1 MVLAAALGVAAL
13 STAVAAQ
20 AAEEDE
26 AVAEPVEAALRFT
39 GVAAGSY
46 HSCGV
51 HSDGSVVCWGEN
63 GWGQAEPPT
72 GRFSDVVAGARHSC
86 GLESNMTITCWGDNT
101 HGQTGDPDG
110 HFLAISAG
118 AYHSCAVRLD
128 ESVVCWGSN
137 ASGQGAVPA
146 GTYSAVAGGA
156 GHSCGLRTDA
166 TIACWGDNTFGQTDA
181 PTGQFSAVATGDQ
194 HSCGLGSDATL
205 TCWGADFAGQTDAP
219 AGEFSA
225 VSGGIWHTCGLRTD
239 ATITC
244 WGDGNYGQTNAPAGE
259 FSAVVTGGQH
269 SCGLRADGT
278 IECWGNLH
286 RVTAAPDGQF
296 SALNVGAEH
305 SCALRSDGTIACWGN
320 NTSGRTSAPTGRF
333 SAVSAG
339 TWHSCALA
347 PDAALACWG
356 ENSYGQANVPEGEYS
371 VVSAGW
377 LHSCA
382 VGNDAT
388 VTCWGHNE
396 NGQLD
401 APDGEYT
408 SVASG
413 GLHSCAVGRDGA
425 VSCWGNDNHSQAS
438 PPDGRF
444 TAVATGD
451 EHSCGVQADAA
462 ITCWGGNWAG
472 QSDPPDGEFSAV
484 TVGMWYSCGLR
495 TDGTVAC
502 WGYDGGLAEPPEGT
516 FSTIGA
522 GRRHICGLRTDGT
535 VACWEFAPVVATP
548 SGVETVT
555 GADPGSCRPLGVH
568 NEPTAG
574 FPLPAW
580 AVPAHGTVR
589 VAVLFLDFPD
599 ASASH
604 TTQRE
609 AEIGLPLAEEYL
621 ETLSYGNLDVEF
633 VPLHRWLRADRNR
646 FDPEEGHP
654 AELQQAVA
662 EMTVRLADDDF
673 DFTGF
678 DAVMIVM
685 PSSHFSGGDAG
696 RAVDT
701 EEGPVAGIT
710 RINLFPLEDRPRDP
724 VQWGRVAA
732 HELIHNFGLVD
743 YYAIGHSHHLPDP
756 EAGKIWVDSAF
767 GPMGLGVRI
776 LADPRDARLAHLVR
790 FPNGATSMQFTPLL
804 GAWEMLAWSR
814 WQLGWLDETQIR
826 CVTEPAE
833 TIDLAPI
840 ANPGEGIAM
849 AAVPLSDTEVL
860 VIESRRRTGYDAG
873 WPFRWSNGASSTQP
887 GLPTEGVLVYTVDAA
902 RVSGLLP
909 LKVAGD
915 TGNGR
920 ADAYPILTVGESVTI
935 RGYTVTLDS
944 AGEEIHTVTIT
955 KPVQDDAEATEVAET
970 EADAT
975 EISEDGAG
983 DERSAE
989 ST

>member
-1 MVLAAALGVAAL
+1 VALAAALGVAVL

-20 AAEEDE
+20 ADEE
-26 AVAEPVEAALRFT
+26 AEPVEAVPQFA
-39 GVAAGSY
+39 GVAAGFY

-51 HSDGSVVCWGEN
+51 YADGSVACWGEN
-63 GWGQAEPPT
+63 GWGQAEPPP
-72 GRFSDVVAGARHSC
+72 GQFDDVVAGARHSC
-86 GLESNMTITCWGDNT
+86 GLKSNMTITCWGDNT
-101 HGQTGDPDG
+101 QGQTRHPDG
-110 HFLAISAG
+110 HFLSITAG
-118 AYHSCAVRLD
+118 AYHSCAVRTD

-137 ASGQGAVPA
+137 ASSQGAVPA
-146 GTYSAVAGGA
+146 GSYSAVAGGA
-156 GHSCGLRTDA
+156 GHSCGLLTDA
-166 TIACWGDNTFGQTDA
+166 TIVCWGDNTYGQADA
-181 PTGQFSAVATGDQ
+181 PAGEFSAVATGDQ
-194 HSCGLGSDATL
+194 HSCGLGSDATV
-205 TCWGADFAGQTDAP
+205 TCWGANFSGEADAP

-239 ATITC
+239 ATVTC
-244 WGDGNYGQTNAPAGE
+244 WGDGSYGQTNVPAGE
-259 FSAVVTGGQH
+259 FSATAAGGLH

-286 RVTAAPDGQF
+286 RLTAAPDGRF
-296 SALNVGAEH
+296 SALDVGAEH
-305 SCALRSDGTIACWGN
+305 SCALRNDGTIACWGN
-320 NTSGRTSAPTGRF
+320 NTSGRTSAPTGEFR
-333 SAVSAG
+333 AVTAG

-347 PDAALACWG
+347 ADATFACWG
-356 ENSYGQANVPEGEYS
+356 ENSYGQTNVPDGEYS

-382 VGNDAT
+382 VGSDGA

-396 NGQLD
+396 DGQLD

-408 SVASG
+408 TVASG
-413 GLHSCAVGRDGA
+413 GLYSCAVGSDGA
-425 VSCWGNDNHSQAS
+425 VSCWGDDTNSQAS
-438 PPDGRF
+438 PPEGRF

-451 EHSCGVQADAA
+451 LHSCGVRADATIA
-462 ITCWGGNWAG
+462 CWGGNWAG
-472 QSDPPDGEFSAV
+472 QSDPPGGEFSAV

-522 GRRHICGLRTDGT
+522 GRRHVCGLRTDGT
-535 VACWEFAPVVATP
+535 LACWDLAPLVATP
-548 SGVETVT
+548 SGVDTVT

-580 AVPAHGTVR
+580 AVSAHGTMR

-599 ASASH
+599 ATASH

-609 AEIGLPLAEEYL
+609 AEIGLPVAEEYL
-621 ETLSYGNLDVEF
+621 ETSSYGKLDVEF
-633 VPLHRWLRADRNR
+633 VPLHRWLRADNNR

-654 AELQQAVA
+654 FELQLAMA
-662 EMTVRLADDDF
+662 NMTVRLADDDF

-678 DAVMIVM
+678 DSVLIVM
-685 PSSHFSGGDAG
+685 PSSHFGGGDAG
-696 RAVDT
+696 RAVGT
-701 EEGPVAGIT
+701 EEGPVAT
-710 RINLFPLEDRPRDP
+710 MARINLFPVEDRPRDP
-724 VQWGRVAA
+724 IQWGRVAA
-732 HELIHNFGLVD
+732 HELIHNLGLVD
-743 YYAIGHSHHLPDP
+743 YYAIGHAHQLPDP
-756 EAGKIWVDSAF
+756 ESGKIWVAGAF

-776 LADPRDARLAHLVR
+776 LVDPRDARLAHIVR
-790 FPNGATSMQFTPLL
+790 FPNGTTSTQFTPEL

-814 WQLGWLDETQIR
+814 WQLGWLDETQVR
-826 CVTEPAE
+826 CVTEPTE
-833 TIDLAPI
+833 TIDLSPI
-840 ANPGEGIAM
+840 AGPGEGIAM

-873 WPFRWSNGASSTQP
+873 WRFRWSNGAASTLP

-909 LKVAGD
+909 LRVVGD
-915 TGNGR
+915 TGNGQV
-920 ADAYPILTVGESVTI
+920 DAYPILTVGESVTL
-935 RGYTVTLDS
+935 RGYTIKLDS
-944 AGEEIHTVTIT
+944 AGDEIHTVTIT
-955 KPVQDDAEATEVAET
+955 KTVEDDAEAPDSDTADT

-975 EISEDGAG
+975 EIVEDGAG
-983 DERSAE
+983 SE
-989 ST
+989 SSGDGA